1 MKLAIC
7 LAGGGAKGSY
17 EMGCYKALHELKI
30 RPNIVTGTSIGA
42 LIGCL
47 IASDEFEKAMELN
60 SLMCLE
66 QVMKNGI
73 SYDESFESLINQS
86 NRILSF
92 FKQYLHDKGAD
103 ITPFKELI
111 KNSCDEKKLRESDI
125 DFGCMIVEYPS
136 LNPLAI
142 TKSEMEEGFLH
153 DYLLASASCFPA
165 FPIHEF
171 NGKSYVD
178 GGYYDNLP
186 VSLAFEMGADEI
198 IMIDLNHKKIIHPE
212 YLNRPNITAIIPTQE
227 LGNFLDFDRKH
238 LDYNFNMGYYDTLKA
253 FKKYDGFVYTIK
265 KRRKKSNQFYRI
277 ILDAESHL
285 NQHLIKRKVN
295 VFNPQPLRYDGF
307 VYTIKKRRKKSNQF
321 YRIILDAESHLNQH
335 LIKRKV
341 NVFNPQPLSDALRTH
356 ARKQDLDEFEYEI
369 AALEICAQILEI
381 ESIKIYDLNQLKK
394 EVINSVNLEDIPTFD
409 SFTSIKSLKHLIT
422 HASSKQ
428 LLLMITKH
436 LIDHNTFQLE
446 SQTLTHLIE
455 KEVVAAIYLTYCL
468 KVDKRH

>member
-295 VFNPQPLRYDGF
+295 VFNPQPL
-307 VYTIKKRRKKSNQF
+307 
-321 YRIILDAESHLNQH
+321 
-335 LIKRKV
+335 
-341 NVFNPQPLSDALRTH
+341 SDALRTH

-455 KEVVAAIYLTYCL
+455 KEAVAAIYLTYCL

>member
-295 VFNPQPLRYDGF
+295 VFNPQPL
-307 VYTIKKRRKKSNQF
+307 
-321 YRIILDAESHLNQH
+321 
-335 LIKRKV
+335 
-341 NVFNPQPLSDALRTH
+341 SDALRTH

-446 SQTLTHLIE
+446 PQTLTHLIE

>member
-1 MKLAIC
+1 MKLAIS

-295 VFNPQPLRYDGF
+295 VFNPQPL
-307 VYTIKKRRKKSNQF
+307 
-321 YRIILDAESHLNQH
+321 
-335 LIKRKV
+335 
-341 NVFNPQPLSDALRTH
+341 SDALRNH

-446 SQTLTHLIE
+446 PQTLTHLIE

-468 KVDKRH
+468 KVDKCH

>member
-295 VFNPQPLRYDGF
+295 VFNPQPL
-307 VYTIKKRRKKSNQF
+307 
-321 YRIILDAESHLNQH
+321 
-335 LIKRKV
+335 
-341 NVFNPQPLSDALRTH
+341 SDALRTH

-428 LLLMITKH
+428 LLLMITKQ

>member
-295 VFNPQPLRYDGF
+295 VFNPQPL
-307 VYTIKKRRKKSNQF
+307 
-321 YRIILDAESHLNQH
+321 
-335 LIKRKV
+335 
-341 NVFNPQPLSDALRTH
+341 SDALRTH

-394 EVINSVNLEDIPTFD
+394 EVINSANLEDIPTFD

-446 SQTLTHLIE
+446 PQTLTHLIE

>member
-295 VFNPQPLRYDGF
+295 VFNPQPL
-307 VYTIKKRRKKSNQF
+307 
-321 YRIILDAESHLNQH
+321 
-335 LIKRKV
+335 
-341 NVFNPQPLSDALRTH
+341 SDALRTH

-436 LIDHNTFQLE
+436 LIDHDTFQLE
-446 SQTLTHLIE
+446 PQALTHLIE